1 VSHGAAAAGIA
12 AGGAAGRFPPARLVL
27 MLAWRETRGAGRH
40 FVGFLG
46 CVALG
51 VGALVAVLSV
61 AAAMDRALGR
71 EARGLLGGDV
81 ELRSVRPLGP
91 EVEAAL
97 AAEVAGGA
105 RATRLREL
113 VGTARSPTR
122 GTTLLVE
129 LKAVEAGYP
138 LYGRLET
145 APAGPV
151 TALLGA
157 RRVLV
162 DPAVLDRLGIAVGE
176 PLAIGDAT
184 FTIAG
189 TVQKEPDRAAAVF
202 TLGPRV
208 LLSAAALDATGLVQ
222 HGSRIRHRAL
232 LRLPAGRDAGAARA
246 ALDAAIA
253 DPAVRVSTFDE
264 AQPGLRRFFEQ
275 LTTYLRLVGL
285 TGLLVGGIGVAAA
298 IRAFLARKVATLAI
312 LRCVGA
318 AGRTLAAIYLTQALA
333 LGALG
338 SVAGAALGT
347 AAQLALGDLLQP
359 FVPLELDGRP
369 SATAIATG
377 LAAGLLA
384 TLLFALWPLLAARTV
399 PPAILLRHPVAPAGP
414 VRPRRP
420 WVAGGAVAA
429 GLAALA
435 LWQAGPLRVGAV
447 FLGGVTAALGLLVAL
462 AWLARAAVVRL
473 PRPRSLAWRQ
483 GLAGLTRPGSQA
495 IGVTVALGVG
505 VALLT
510 AVALLERAFG
520 GQLDL
525 ERQRA
530 APSFFFVDV
539 QPDQAAAFR
548 RTVGDVAGGA
558 PPTLIPTVRAR
569 LTAINGAPVSRAR
582 WADRP
587 DAWRVTREYVL
598 TFAESPPAGTVI
610 TRGRWWTAAERG
622 RAWISVEAEAARAL
636 GVDLGGTLTFD
647 VQGVPVT
654 GEVLSLRRVDWQSLG
669 ANFFVIFSPGP
680 LEGAPVTYL
689 ATARV
694 PPDADAPVQARVAAE
709 FPNVTAIPLRD
720 LLARV
725 HGVLDR
731 IAVAVRVVA
740 GFVLAAGL
748 TVMAEAL
755 AQTRAQRLY
764 ESVLL
769 RTLGATRRRVAC
781 AFAVE
786 YGCLGLLAGAGG
798 VATGALIAAV
808 VLRWV
813 LDLPPRLDPGPL
825 AAGLGGSAA
834 LAVAVGF
841 LGSFRLLGRKPLP
854 VLRRE

>member
-1 VSHGAAAAGIA
+1 MSRHVVAARPAAPGAAD
-12 AGGAAGRFPPARLVL
+12 GAAPARLVL
-27 MLAWRETRGAGRH
+27 TLAWRETRGAWRH

-46 CVALG
+46 CIALG

-61 AAAMDRALGR
+61 AAALDRALAR

-81 ELRSVRPLGP
+81 ELRSVRPFGP
-91 EVEAAL
+91 GVEAAL
-97 AAEVAGGA
+97 AEQVARGA

-113 VGTARSPTR
+113 VGTARSPAR

-129 LKAVEAGYP
+129 LKAVDAGYP

-145 APAGPV
+145 APAEPV
-151 TALLGA
+151 TALLGP

-184 FTIAG
+184 FTVAG
-189 TVQKEPDRAAAVF
+189 TVRKEPDRAAAVF

-222 HGSRIRHRAL
+222 HGSRVRYRAL
-232 LRLPAGRDAGAARA
+232 LRLPAGGDAGAARA

-253 DPAVRVSTFDE
+253 DPAVRVSTLDE
-264 AQPGLRRFFEQ
+264 AQPGLRRFLEQ

-285 TGLLVGGIGVAAA
+285 TSLLVGGIGVAAA

-318 AGRTLAAIYLTQALA
+318 TGRTLTTIYLAQALA

-338 SVAGAALGT
+338 SGAGAALGT

-359 FVPLELDGRP
+359 FVPLALDGRP

-377 LAAGLLA
+377 LLAGLLA

-414 VRPRRP
+414 VRPGRP
-420 WVAGGAVAA
+420 WLAGGTVAA
-429 GLAALA
+429 GLAGLV

-447 FLGGVTAALGLLVAL
+447 FLGGVAATLGVLLAL
-462 AWLARAAVVRL
+462 AWLARSAVVRL
-473 PRPRSLAWRQ
+473 PRLGSLAWRQ
-483 GLAGLTRPGSQA
+483 GLAGLVRPGSQA

-525 ERQRA
+525 ERRRA

-548 RTVGDVAGGA
+548 RAVGDLAGGP

-569 LTAINGAPVSRAR
+569 LTAINGAPVSRVR
-582 WADRP
+582 WAGRP

-598 TFAESPPAGTVI
+598 TFADQPPAGTVI

-622 RAWISVEAEAARAL
+622 HAWISVEAEAARAL

-654 GEVLSLRRVDWQSLG
+654 GEVLSLRRVDWQSFG

-694 PPDADAPVQARVAAE
+694 SPDADARVQARVAAE

-720 LLARV
+720 LLGRV

-731 IAVAVRVVA
+731 IAIAVRVVA
-740 GFVLAAGL
+740 VFVLAAGL

-769 RTLGATRRRVAC
+769 RTLGATRGRVARV
-781 AFAVE
+781 FAVE
-786 YGCLGLLAGAGG
+786 YGCLGLVAGVGGVVAGAL
-798 VATGALIAAV
+798 TAAV
-808 VLRWV
+808 ALRWV

-825 AAGLGGSAA
+825 AAGLGGSVA